1 MGFLLHL
8 RLYSIKNIIMKKTLL
23 ALFLLTGLF
32 FFTPLAAQI
41 HFGIRGGLNL
51 ANNDITAVSI
61 NSAMSQDSYT
71 GFFFGPMFEA
81 TLPLIG
87 LAVDL
92 SALYS
97 QSGMKLSDSENMR
110 EQYFSIPLSLK
121 YCLGLG
127 DMIAV
132 FVAAGPQLDFNVGTT
147 ERYIQSGSDP
157 VQEYIMNKSV
167 YSFNVGVGMKLIN
180 HIQVAVDFNLPLGDK
195 GTYGVYADGTNLDN
209 YNNAVKQGEEAI
221 KASVLKVSATYIF

>member
-1 MGFLLHL
+1 
-8 RLYSIKNIIMKKTLL
+8 
-23 ALFLLTGLF
+23 
-32 FFTPLAAQI
+32 
-41 HFGIRGGLNL
+41 
-51 ANNDITAVSI
+51 
-61 NSAMSQDSYT
+61 
-71 GFFFGPMFEA
+71 
-81 TLPLIG
+81 
-87 LAVDL
+87 
-92 SALYS
+92 
-97 QSGMKLSDSENMR
+97 
-110 EQYFSIPLSLK
+110 
-121 YCLGLG
+121 
-127 DMIAV
+127 MIAV